1 MFVASLNL
9 DVFFKKVFSNK
20 KIAKNFLQ
28 DFFNVKITEIKL
40 LATDHKV
47 TDDATL
53 VRFDFRCKIN
63 GKYKVIEM
71 QQKYKTDVN
80 KRFYLYHCLG
90 TALQLETLEPKV
102 ITKLGGETYTEKNY
116 GGLEPVITLIWMV
129 DDTLNFTDDYV
140 AFTTLPEATKDFIS
154 DDNLWKKPFDTILEE
169 REKTLKIVNNDTKNL
184 DFFSQNR
191 LIYAFQRNIIQNKH
205 NSAYFK
211 WFDLANKS
219 RNFNNVE
226 KDFSQ
231 FNNDEIMVE
240 VIKRLRKDRLAPK
253 QFKFVSDLPLYEA
266 YYLNQQIEFE
276 EKAEKS
282 MMLVQQKLQAEQQK
296 VQAEQQKVQAEQQKV
311 QAEQQKVQAEQQ
323 KFQAEQQK
331 FQAEQQKFQAEQQK
345 VQAEQQKLQA
355 EQQKVSI
362 MLEKQLKSIEKLLK
376 RGDDIPSI
384 ADLLE
389 LSIEEVTVL
398 VEQIRNK

>member
-53 VRFDFRCKIN
+53 VRFDYRCKIN
-63 GKYKVIEM
+63 GKYVVIEM

-116 GGLEPVITLIWMV
+116 GGLQPVITLIWMV
-129 DDTLNFTDDYV
+129 DDTLNFIEDFI
-140 AFTTLPEATKDFIS
+140 AFTMLPEAAKTFIA
-154 DDNLWKKPFDTILEE
+154 DDNLWQQPLDAILKKREE
-169 REKTLKIVNNDTKNL
+169 TLKIVNNDTKNL

-191 LIYAFQRNIIQNKH
+191 LIYAFQKNIISNKLM
-205 NSAYFK
+205 SAYFK
-211 WFDLANKS
+211 WFDFANKS

-226 KDFSQ
+226 GDFSQ
-231 FNNDEIMVE
+231 YNNDEIMAE

-253 QFKFVSDLPLYEA
+253 EYQFVSDMPLYEA
-266 YYLNQQIEFE
+266 YYLNQQLELE
-276 EKAEKS
+276 EIAEKAKKAEKKAEKTLL
-282 MMLVQQKLQAEQQK
+282 LVEQQKL
-296 VQAEQQKVQAEQQKV
+296 
-311 QAEQQKVQAEQQ
+311 
-323 KFQAEQQK
+323 
-331 FQAEQQKFQAEQQK
+331 
-345 VQAEQQKLQA
+345 QAEQQKLQA
-355 EQQKVSI
+355 EQQKLQAEQKLQV
-362 MLEKQLKSIEKLLK
+362 EHQKLLK
-376 RGDDIPSI
+376 GIENLLRRGDTIESI
-384 ADLLE
+384 AELLVR
-389 LSIEEVTVL
+389 SVEEITAFVA
-398 VEQIRNK
+398 QIQDKKP